1 MKVKALIE
9 KTDNGYY
16 SITSDEQIGN
26 YCLGGYG
33 NSLAEAKTDFMSVV
47 KEAQDA
53 YVAAHGDLPDKYK
66 DVSVSYQYDLQSFF
80 DYFDWINITKFAQ
93 VAGVNESKLRLYKVG
108 KAFAGERTRAK
119 LQEAVK
125 RMGAELASVT
135 I

>member
-33 NSLAEAKTDFMSVV
+33 DSLTDAKADFMSVV

-53 YVAAHGDLPDKYK
+53 YVAANGELPDKYK
-66 DVSVSYQYDLQSFF
+66 DISVSYQYDLQSFF
-80 DYFDWINITKFAQ
+80 DCFDWINITKFAQ

-125 RMGAELASVT
+125 RMGAELAAVSL
-135 I
+135 

>member
-16 SITSDEQIGN
+16 SITSENMIGN

-33 NSLAEAKTDFMSVV
+33 NSLAEAKDDFMAVV

-53 YVAAHGDLPDKYK
+53 YITAHGELSDKYK
-66 DVSVSYQYDLQSFF
+66 EVSVSYQYDLQSFF
-80 DYFDWINITKFAQ
+80 DCFDWINITKFAQ

-108 KAFAGERTRAK
+108 KAFAGERTKAK
-119 LQEAVK
+119 IQAAVK
-125 RMGAELASVT
+125 RMGAELSAVT

>member
-33 NSLAEAKTDFMSVV
+33 DSLADAKADFMSVV

-53 YVAAHGDLPDKYK
+53 YVAANGELPDKYK
-66 DVSVSYQYDLQSFF
+66 DISVSYQYDLQSFF
-80 DYFDWINITKFAQ
+80 DCFDWINITKFAQ

-125 RMGAELASVT
+125 RMGAELAAVSL
-135 I
+135 

>member
-1 MKVKALIE
+1 MKIKALIE

>member
-53 YVAAHGDLPDKYK
+53 YVSAHGDLPDKYK

>member
-33 NSLAEAKTDFMSVV
+33 DSLADAKADFMSVV

-53 YVAAHGDLPDKYK
+53 YVAANGELLDKYK
-66 DVSVSYQYDLQSFF
+66 DISVSYQYDLQSFF
-80 DYFDWINITKFAQ
+80 DCFDWINITKFAQ

-125 RMGAELASVT
+125 RMGAELAAVSL
-135 I
+135 

>member
-33 NSLAEAKTDFMSVV
+33 DSLAEAKADFMSVV

-53 YVAAHGDLPDKYK
+53 YVAANGELPDDYRE
-66 DVSVSYQYDLQSFF
+66 VSVSYQYDLQSFF
-80 DYFDWINITKFAQ
+80 DCFDWINITKFAQ

-125 RMGAELASVT
+125 RMGAELAAVT

>member
-53 YVAAHGDLPDKYK
+53 YVLAHGDLPDKYK
-66 DVSVSYQYDLQSFF
+66 DISVSYQYDLQSFF

>member
-16 SITSDEQIGN
+16 SITSDEMIGS

-33 NSLAEAKTDFMSVV
+33 DSLADAKTDFMSVV
-47 KEAQDA
+47 KEAQEA
-53 YVAAHGDLPDKYK
+53 YVAAHGELSEEYRDI
-66 DVSVSYQYDLQSFF
+66 SVSYQYDLQSFF
-80 DYFDWINITKFAQ
+80 AYFDWINITKFAQ

-108 KAFAGERTRAK
+108 KAYAGERTKAK
-119 LQEAVK
+119 LQAAVK
-125 RMGAELASVT
+125 RMGAELAAVN

>member
-53 YVAAHGDLPDKYK
+53 YVLAHGDLPDKYK

>member
-33 NSLAEAKTDFMSVV
+33 DSLADAKDDFMSVV

-53 YVAAHGDLPDKYK
+53 YVKAHGELPDEYR
-66 DVSVSYQYDLQSFF
+66 DISVSYQYDLQSFF

-108 KAFAGERTRAK
+108 KAFAGERTKAK
-119 LQEAVK
+119 LQAAVK
-125 RMGAELASVT
+125 RMGAELAAVT

>member
-53 YVAAHGDLPDKYK
+53 YVSARGDLPDKYK

-125 RMGAELASVT
+125 RIGAELASVT

>member
-1 MKVKALIE
+1 MKIKALIE

-33 NSLAEAKTDFMSVV
+33 DSLADAKADFMSVV
-47 KEAQDA
+47 KEAQA
-53 YVAAHGDLPDKYK
+53 
-66 DVSVSYQYDLQSFF
+66 FC

-119 LQEAVK
+119 LQAAVK
-125 RMGAELASVT
+125 RMGAELAAVN

>member
-9 KTDNGYY
+9 KTDNGYD

-53 YVAAHGDLPDKYK
+53 YVLAHGDLPDKYK

>member
-33 NSLAEAKTDFMSVV
+33 DSLADAKDDFMSVV

-53 YVAAHGDLPDKYK
+53 YVKAHGELPDEYR
-66 DVSVSYQYDLQSFF
+66 DISVSYQYDLQSFF

-108 KAFAGERTRAK
+108 KAFAGERTKAK
-119 LQEAVK
+119 LQAAVK
-125 RMGAELASVT
+125 RMGDELAAVT

>member
-16 SITSDEQIGN
+16 SITSDEMIGN

-33 NSLAEAKTDFMSVV
+33 DSLADAKADFMSVV

-53 YVAAHGDLPDKYK
+53 YVTAHGELPEDLK

-119 LQEAVK
+119 LQAAVK
-125 RMGAELASVT
+125 RMGAELAAVT